1 MNDDWFDS
9 DANPHDIER
18 EIAERENQL
27 MIDKF

>member
-9 DANPHDIER
+9 DANQQDIER

>member
-9 DANPHDIER
+9 DAKQQDIER